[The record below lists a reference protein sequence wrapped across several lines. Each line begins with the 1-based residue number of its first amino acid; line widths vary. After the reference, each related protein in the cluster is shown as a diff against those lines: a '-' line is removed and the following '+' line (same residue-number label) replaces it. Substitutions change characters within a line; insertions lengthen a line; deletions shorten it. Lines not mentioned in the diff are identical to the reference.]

1 MPLRRAFVHGCG
13 RMEGMDRAAEISAF
27 LRSRRARLSPWELGL
42 PFDGRVRRVPGLRR
56 EEVARLAAM
65 SSDYYMRI
73 EQGRSGAVSLEIID
87 SLARALRLD
96 TVERDHLLNLC
107 GIGAAALHATSP
119 EPQRV
124 RQGLYDLLA
133 VMDSVPAII
142 LGRRTD
148 VLASNRLARA
158 LMTDFESLPA
168 THRNYARFILL
179 DPKARELYQDW
190 EQVSAQI
197 TAMLHLDVGRFPDD
211 RRLADLIDDLM
222 AGCPEFT
229 RFWDYQEVHEKDQ
242 GEIRFNHPVVGETVL
257 HYQTLMIP
265 GEADQ
270 SVCAYYGAPG
280 STSEA
285 ALARLAEAI
294 SAAPAPA

>member
-1 MPLRRAFVHGCG
+1 
-13 RMEGMDRAAEISAF
+13 MDRAAEISAF
-27 LRSRRARLSPWELGL
+27 LRSRRARLSPTDLKA

-56 EEVARLAAM
+56 EEVARLAGI

-87 SLARALRLD
+87 SLALALRLD
-96 TVERDHLLNLC
+96 NVERNHLLNLC
-107 GIGAAALHATSP
+107 GTPTPHHAP
-119 EPQRV
+119 ELDPQRV

-158 LMTDFESLPA
+158 LMTDFEALPA

-179 DPKARELYQDW
+179 DPRARELYEDW
-190 EQVSAQI
+190 EQVSAQT

-211 RRLADLIDDLM
+211 RQLAELISDLRE
-222 AGCPEFT
+222 GCPEFT
-229 RFWDYQEVHEKDQ
+229 SFWADQNVHEKDQ
-242 GEIRFNHPVVGETVL
+242 GEIRFNHAVMGPTVL
-257 HYQTLMIP
+257 HYQTLQVP

-270 SVCAYYGAPG
+270 SVCTYYGAPG
-280 STSEA
+280 SSGEA
-285 ALARLAEAI
+285 ALAALA
-294 SAAPAPA
+294 AATSSTATRA